1 MAVSLLVATA
11 TQTSSLGIS
20 TPSSPLLLLSLPVSH
35 PHPNPLPQQSQ
46 PQAQSQSEPQQPQQQ
61 KQQQQQRQQRQNPP
75 PHADTNLHQQQP
87 AHPSLFLSP
96 DTPCNTNTTSST
108 KSSLSSS
115 PRQFPTDLPHPI
127 FEEGDETDSEAIIE
141 PVTPVSGR
149 QSQDFQTLANP
160 DGGPLDLAADQTAA
174 RQGATPASKPPL
186 LVNTAAPTSPQ
197 RTATRAGP
205 PTTPP
210 PATPSSADQ
219 DPSTAPPSRR
229 GTFGSSS
236 NFRRTMSSFL
246 RRVGSQP
253 DKAALAADAGAQ
265 GQSVN
270 LPEAGQRKMPT
281 RRWSMNKSSAT
292 TRSNTPPSPG
302 SPLEMAIKTR
312 EEASK
317 PTVPSPEA
325 FLNKKSRAATG
336 FSLRSRPVIG
346 GKDAP
351 TSQELQLRRRA
362 SSFDYSKQEK
372 PLVGETADAAIQM
385 ERSLWGLPAETGTGV
400 KARRMSLSLPD
411 DFNIDVIELASEF
424 EYQHKLLGRH
434 GKHLGKGATS
444 KVTLMVAKNGGDL
457 YAVKEFR
464 GKSSSETREE
474 YEKKIKSEYTL
485 AKSLH
490 HPNIVDTIRLCIDH
504 GRWNHVMEYCED
516 GDLFSLVNKKYLK
529 ADDREKDRL
538 CLFKQL
544 VTGIH
549 YLHSNGIA
557 HRDIKLEN
565 LLITRDSRLKITD
578 FGVSEVFS
586 GIHPGLREAG
596 GQCGKNMG
604 EVRRCAPGICGSMPY
619 ISPEV
624 LQKEGKYDPRGLD
637 VWSSAIVMVNLIFG
651 GPLWHRAEVAEN
663 APKTD
668 NYYSLVRGW
677 DKWHA
682 SHPDSADTAIT
693 EMDYPHVFVFDTFVK
708 PPALRR
714 VLLQML
720 NPDPERRISIA
731 SVVSNRWVKNIECC
745 QAENFDEPTA
755 ANMIDAS
762 KKPGQNRMCG
772 KKIYCHNHL
781 PTREHNSHSLG
792 KMPGSAGY

>member
-1 MAVSLLVATA
+1 
-11 TQTSSLGIS
+11 
-20 TPSSPLLLLSLPVSH
+20 
-35 PHPNPLPQQSQ
+35 
-46 PQAQSQSEPQQPQQQ
+46 
-61 KQQQQQRQQRQNPP
+61 
-75 PHADTNLHQQQP
+75 
-87 AHPSLFLSP
+87 
-96 DTPCNTNTTSST
+96 
-108 KSSLSSS
+108 
-115 PRQFPTDLPHPI
+115 
-127 FEEGDETDSEAIIE
+127 
-141 PVTPVSGR
+141 
-149 QSQDFQTLANP
+149 
-160 DGGPLDLAADQTAA
+160 
-174 RQGATPASKPPL
+174 
-186 LVNTAAPTSPQ
+186 
-197 RTATRAGP
+197 
-205 PTTPP
+205 
-210 PATPSSADQ
+210 
-219 DPSTAPPSRR
+219 
-229 GTFGSSS
+229 
-236 NFRRTMSSFL
+236 MSSFL
-246 RRVGSQP
+246 RRVGSQT
-253 DKAALAADAGAQ
+253 DKAALGADSGNPAAVSAL
-265 GQSVN
+265 N
-270 LPEAGQRKMPT
+270 LPEAAQRKMPI
-281 RRWSMNKSSAT
+281 RRWSMNRSSAT
-292 TRSNTPPSPG
+292 TRSNTPPSPS

-312 EEASK
+312 EDASR
-317 PTVPSPEA
+317 PTVPGSEA
-325 FLNKKSRAATG
+325 FFKKKTRTSTG
-336 FSLRSRPVIG
+336 FTLRSRPAIHN
-346 GKDAP
+346 GKEAA
-351 TSQELQLRRRA
+351 SRQSLQLRRRA
-362 SSFDYSKQEK
+362 SSFDSSKQERPVTEDTDK
-372 PLVGETADAAIQM
+372 AIHM
-385 ERSLWGLPAETGTGV
+385 ERALWGLPAETGTGV

-411 DFNIDVIELASEF
+411 DFTVDVIELASEF

-444 KVTLMVAKNGGDL
+444 KVTLMVSKNGGEL

-490 HPNIVDTIRLCIDH
+490 HPNIVDTIRLCIDR

-516 GDLFSLVNKKYLK
+516 GDLFTLVNKKYLK
-529 ADDREKDRL
+529 SEDREKDRL

-604 EVRRCAPGICGSMPY
+604 EVRLCAPGICGSLPY

-624 LQKEGKYDPRGLD
+624 LKKKDYYDPRGLD

-651 GPLWHRAEVAEN
+651 GPLWHKAEVAEN
-663 APKTD
+663 ASPQDT
-668 NYYSLVRGW
+668 YASLVRGW
-677 DKWHA
+677 EKWTAKHA
-682 SHPDSADTAIT
+682 DATETAIT
-693 EMDYPHVFVFDTFVK
+693 DMDYPHVFVFDSFVK

-720 NPDPERRISIA
+720 NPDPQKRISIA
-731 SVVSNRWVKNIECC
+731 SVVNNRWVKNIECC
-745 QAENFDEPTA
+745 QSESFDEPSA

-762 KKPGQNRMCG
+762 KKPCQNRVSG

-781 PTREHNSHSLG
+781 PPKEHNTHSLG

>member
-1 MAVSLLVATA
+1 
-11 TQTSSLGIS
+11 
-20 TPSSPLLLLSLPVSH
+20 
-35 PHPNPLPQQSQ
+35 
-46 PQAQSQSEPQQPQQQ
+46 
-61 KQQQQQRQQRQNPP
+61 
-75 PHADTNLHQQQP
+75 
-87 AHPSLFLSP
+87 
-96 DTPCNTNTTSST
+96 
-108 KSSLSSS
+108 
-115 PRQFPTDLPHPI
+115 
-127 FEEGDETDSEAIIE
+127 
-141 PVTPVSGR
+141 
-149 QSQDFQTLANP
+149 
-160 DGGPLDLAADQTAA
+160 
-174 RQGATPASKPPL
+174 
-186 LVNTAAPTSPQ
+186 
-197 RTATRAGP
+197 
-205 PTTPP
+205 
-210 PATPSSADQ
+210 
-219 DPSTAPPSRR
+219 
-229 GTFGSSS
+229 
-236 NFRRTMSSFL
+236 MSSFL
-246 RRVGSQP
+246 RRVGSQT
-253 DKAALAADAGAQ
+253 DKAAFAADPGHSAPA
-265 GQSVN
+265 SALN
-270 LPEAGQRKMPT
+270 LPEAGQRKMPV

-292 TRSNTPPSPG
+292 TRSNTPPSPS

-312 EEASK
+312 EEAST
-317 PTVPSPEA
+317 PTVPSSEA
-325 FLNKKSRAATG
+325 FFKKKARAATG
-336 FSLRSRPVIG
+336 LTFRSRPAMAG
-346 GKDAP
+346 GKDA
-351 TSQELQLRRRA
+351 SSRQELQLRRRA
-362 SSFDYSKQEK
+362 SSFDYSKQEQ
-372 PLVGETADAAIQM
+372 PLVGDADNALHM

-411 DFNIDVIELASEF
+411 DFTVDVIELASEF

-444 KVTLMVAKNGGDL
+444 KVTLMVNKNGGDL

-504 GRWNHVMEYCED
+504 GRWNHVMEYCEN

-529 ADDREKDRL
+529 TEDREKDRL

-586 GIHPGLREAG
+586 GIHPGIREAG

-624 LQKEGKYDPRGLD
+624 LQKKDKYDPRGLD

-651 GPLWHRAEVAEN
+651 GPLWHKAEVAEN
-663 APKTD
+663 TSPRDTYA
-668 NYYSLVRGW
+668 SLVRGW
-677 DKWHA
+677 EKWEVKHA
-682 SHPDSADTAIT
+682 EASDTAIT
-693 EMDYPHVFVFDTFVK
+693 DMDYPHVFVFDTFVK

-720 NPDPERRISIA
+720 HPDPEKRISIA
-731 SVVSNRWVKNIECC
+731 NVVTNRWVKNIECC
-745 QAENFDEPTA
+745 QTENFDEPST

-762 KKPGQNRMCG
+762 KKPGQNRMSG

-781 PTREHNSHSLG
+781 PPKEHNTHSLG

>member
-1 MAVSLLVATA
+1 MAVTLLAPA
-11 TQTSSLGIS
+11 AAHASSIDTSCDLASS
-20 TPSSPLLLLSLPVSH
+20 KSSSASSP
-35 PHPNPLPQQSQ
+35 QQY
-46 PQAQSQSEPQQPQQQ
+46 PTELSQSIP
-61 KQQQQQRQQRQNPP
+61 
-75 PHADTNLHQQQP
+75 
-87 AHPSLFLSP
+87 
-96 DTPCNTNTTSST
+96 
-108 KSSLSSS
+108 
-115 PRQFPTDLPHPI
+115 
-127 FEEGDETDSEAIIE
+127 EEGDETDSEAVIE

-149 QSQDFQTLANP
+149 QSQDFHTLTNADGQSYGHP
-160 DGGPLDLAADQTAA
+160 DPAHEQLASDQSAATAA
-174 RQGATPASKPPL
+174 AFPSDRQGAALGSKPT
-186 LVNTAAPTSPQ
+186 LVVDTSASPPRKTPKSPQ
-197 RTATRAGP
+197 ETPRAP
-205 PTTPP
+205 SSNPTPETPT
-210 PATPSSADQ
+210 PATPATEQ
-219 DPSTAPPSRR
+219 DLNGATSSRR
-229 GTFGSSS
+229 STFGSTTS
-236 NFRRTMSSFL
+236 FRRTMSSFL
-246 RRVGSQP
+246 RRVGSQA
-253 DKAALAADAGAQ
+253 DKGTDSNSANASLL
-265 GQSVN
+265 N
-270 LPEAGQRKMPT
+270 LPDAAQRKVPN
-281 RRWSMNKSSAT
+281 RRWSMNRSSAT

-302 SPLEMAIKTR
+302 SPLEMAIKSR
-312 EEASK
+312 ESREDPSH
-317 PTVPSPEA
+317 PTLPGSEA
-325 FLNKKSRAATG
+325 FLKKTRAATG
-336 FSLRSRPVIG
+336 FSLRSRPVVK
-346 GKDAP
+346 KDAP
-351 TSQELQLRRRA
+351 SRQELQLRRRA
-362 SSFDYSKQEK
+362 SSFDYSKQER
-372 PLVGETADAAIQM
+372 GSTGDADKTVRM
-385 ERSLWGLPAETGTGV
+385 ERALWGLPAETGTGV

-411 DFNIDVIELASEF
+411 DFTVDVIELASEF

-490 HPNIVDTIRLCIDH
+490 HPNIVETIRLCIDH

-529 ADDREKDRL
+529 SEDREKDRL

-565 LLITRDSRLKITD
+565 LLITNDSRLKITD

-586 GIHPGLREAG
+586 GIHPGIREAG

-604 EVRRCAPGICGSMPY
+604 EVRRCAPGICGSLPY

-624 LQKEGKYDPRGLD
+624 LAKEIDYDPRGLD

-651 GPLWHRAEVAEN
+651 APLWHKAEAPAN
-663 APKTD
+663 ATSRD
-668 NYYSLVRGW
+668 NYAALRRGW
-677 DKWHA
+677 DKWNAKHA
-682 SHPDSADTAIT
+682 DDAETTIT

-720 NPDPERRISIA
+720 NPDPEKRISIA
-731 SVVSNRWVKNIECC
+731 NVINNRWVKNIECC
-745 QAENFDEPTA
+745 QPENYDEPNA
-755 ANMIDAS
+755 ASMFDAS
-762 KKPGQNRMCG
+762 KKACQNRNSG
-772 KKIYCHNHL
+772 KKIFCHNHL
-781 PTREHNSHSLG
+781 PPAIHNTHSLG